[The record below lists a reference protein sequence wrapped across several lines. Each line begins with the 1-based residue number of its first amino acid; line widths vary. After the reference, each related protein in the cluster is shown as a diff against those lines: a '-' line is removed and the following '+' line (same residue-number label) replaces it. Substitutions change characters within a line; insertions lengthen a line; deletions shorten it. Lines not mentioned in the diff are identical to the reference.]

1 MSDMA
6 AREIEQVLVA
16 NVIVGKRRRHVSD
29 DAVVA
34 LAGSMREIGLQNP
47 ILVRYVEEAVLPDGE
62 VLANAPVLIAGE
74 TRLRAAKSLGWEKID
89 AIEAKVDDIEAAM
102 IEIAENLHRADLTA
116 LERAEQVAEWVRL
129 AEERGQSKLSQ
140 PETVSRGG
148 RGKEG
153 GVRAA
158 ARELNVGKD
167 EAHRA
172 VKIAALAPEAKEAA
186 IAAGLDK
193 NQSAL
198 LDAAKAE
205 TPDAQVR
212 VIEQKARQAEQM
224 KAERRAK
231 DKAARH
237 QDVKDAKSDALE
249 TAARIIAD
257 DVRPENIPAL
267 ASALALRGDRE
278 LAARIQALT
287 GAVFDNS
294 RLGEAA

>member
-1 MSDMA
+1 MAQGREVTDMA

-29 DAVVA
+29 DAVVD
-34 LAGSMREIGLQNP
+34 LAGSMRAIGLQNP
-47 ILVRYVEEAVLPDGE
+47 ILVRYVDEAVLPDGE

-129 AEERGQSKLSQ
+129 AGEKLAQ
-140 PETVSRGG
+140 VAPVSNKGG
-148 RGKEG
+148 RGHEG
-153 GVRAA
+153 GTRAA
-158 ARELNVGKD
+158 AREIGVTRD
-167 EAHRA
+167 EARRA
-172 VKIAALAPEAKEAA
+172 EKIDSLAPEAKEAA

-205 TPDAQVR
+205 TPDAQVAR
-212 VIEQKARQAEQM
+212 IVEIQKRKEAR
-224 KAERRAK
+224 K
-231 DKAARH
+231 DLDAAT
-237 QDVKDAKSDALE
+237 DAVVKKDAAADLAAWMRERMDREEMPMVITWLE
-249 TAARIIAD
+249 AVSTK
-257 DVRPENIPAL
+257 DVIR
-267 ASALALRGDRE
+267 ALRRE
-278 LAARIQALT
+278 FMEGAA
-287 GAVFDNS
+287 
-294 RLGEAA
+294 

>member
-1 MSDMA
+1 MA

-205 TPDAQVR
+205 TADAQVAR
-212 VIEQKARQAEQM
+212 IVEIQKRKEAR
-224 KAERRAK
+224 K
-231 DKAARH
+231 DLDAAT
-237 QDVKDAKSDALE
+237 DAVVKKDAAADLAAWMRERMDREEMPMVITWLE
-249 TAARIIAD
+249 AVSTK
-257 DVRPENIPAL
+257 DVIR
-267 ASALALRGDRE
+267 ALRRE
-278 LAARIQALT
+278 FMEGAA
-287 GAVFDNS
+287 
-294 RLGEAA
+294 

>member
-1 MSDMA
+1 MTQMA
-6 AREIEQVLVA
+6 PREIEQVLVA

-29 DAVVA
+29 DAVAA

-47 ILVRYVEEAVLPDGE
+47 ILVRYVDEAVLPDGE

-74 TRLRAAKSLGWEKID
+74 TRLRAARSLGWEKID

-129 AEERGQSKLSQ
+129 AEERANQVLPQVVAKPQ
-140 PETVSRGG
+140 GG
-148 RGKEG
+148 RPQG

-158 ARELNVGKD
+158 AREIGVNRE
-167 EAHRA
+167 EARRSE
-172 VKIAALAPEAKEAA
+172 KIDSLAPEAKEAA

-205 TPDAQVR
+205 APDAQVAR
-212 VIEQKARQAEQM
+212 IVEIQKRKEAR
-224 KAERRAK
+224 K
-231 DKAARH
+231 DLDAAT
-237 QDVKDAKSDALE
+237 DAVVKKDAAADLAAWMRERMDREDMPMVITWLE
-249 TAARIIAD
+249 AVSTK
-257 DVRPENIPAL
+257 DVIR
-267 ASALALRGDRE
+267 ALRRE
-278 LAARIQALT
+278 FMEGAA
-287 GAVFDNS
+287 
-294 RLGEAA
+294 

>member
-1 MSDMA
+1 MP

-16 NVIVGKRRRHVSD
+16 NVIVGTRRRHVSD
-29 DAVVA
+29 EAVVA

-116 LERAEQVAEWVRL
+116 LERAEQVAAWVRL
-129 AEERGQSKLSQ
+129 AEERDHKPRQVD
-140 PETVSRGG
+140 EVSVGG
-148 RGKEG
+148 RGNKG
-153 GVRAA
+153 GRANA
-158 ARELNVGKD
+158 AREIGVS
-167 EAHRA
+167 EPQARRA
-172 VKIAALAPEAKEAA
+172 EKIDSLAPEAKEAA

-205 TPDAQVR
+205 TPDAQVAR
-212 VIEQKARQAEQM
+212 IVEIQKRKEAR
-224 KAERRAK
+224 K
-231 DKAARH
+231 DLDAAT
-237 QDVKDAKSDALE
+237 DAVVKKDAAADLAAWMRERMDRDEMPMVITWLE
-249 TAARIIAD
+249 AVSTK
-257 DVRPENIPAL
+257 DVIR
-267 ASALALRGDRE
+267 ALRRE
-278 LAARIQALT
+278 FMEGAA
-287 GAVFDNS
+287 
-294 RLGEAA
+294 

>member
-1 MSDMA
+1 MTDMT

-47 ILVRYVEEAVLPDGE
+47 ILVRYVDEAVLPDGE

-129 AEERGQSKLSQ
+129 AEERGLSRQ
-140 PETVSRGG
+140 LDEKMPRGRPESGRARASREIGVSEPQAR
-148 RGKEG
+148 
-153 GVRAA
+153 RA
-158 ARELNVGKD
+158 E
-167 EAHRA
+167 
-172 VKIAALAPEAKEAA
+172 KIDSLAPEAKEAA

-205 TPDAQVR
+205 TADAQVAR
-212 VIEQKARQAEQM
+212 IVEIQKRKEAR
-224 KAERRAK
+224 K
-231 DKAARH
+231 DLDAAT
-237 QDVKDAKSDALE
+237 DAVVKKDAAADLAAWMRERMDRDEMPMVITWLE
-249 TAARIIAD
+249 AVSTK
-257 DVRPENIPAL
+257 DVIR
-267 ASALALRGDRE
+267 ALRRE
-278 LAARIQALT
+278 FMDGAA
-287 GAVFDNS
+287 
-294 RLGEAA
+294 

>member
-1 MSDMA
+1 MTDMA
-6 AREIEQVLVA
+6 VREIEQVLVA

-47 ILVRYVEEAVLPDGE
+47 ILVRYVDEAVLPDGE

-129 AEERGQSKLSQ
+129 AEARGISRQLDEKMPRGR
-140 PETVSRGG
+140 PESGRARASREIGVSEPQAR
-148 RGKEG
+148 
-153 GVRAA
+153 RA
-158 ARELNVGKD
+158 E
-167 EAHRA
+167 
-172 VKIAALAPEAKEAA
+172 KIDSLAPEAKEAA

-205 TPDAQVR
+205 TPDAQVAR
-212 VIEQKARQAEQM
+212 IVEIQKRKEAR
-224 KAERRAK
+224 K
-231 DKAARH
+231 DLDAAT
-237 QDVKDAKSDALE
+237 DAVVKKDAAADLAAWMRERMDRDEMPMVITWLE
-249 TAARIIAD
+249 AVSTK
-257 DVRPENIPAL
+257 DVIR
-267 ASALALRGDRE
+267 ALRRE
-278 LAARIQALT
+278 FMEGAA
-287 GAVFDNS
+287 
-294 RLGEAA
+294 

>member
-1 MSDMA
+1 MAQDREVTDMA

-16 NVIVGKRRRHVSD
+16 NVIVGARRRHVSD
-29 DAVVA
+29 GAVVA

-129 AEERGQSKLSQ
+129 AEERAAGISAQVGQKI
-140 PETVSRGG
+140 G
-148 RGKEG
+148 RGRPES
-153 GVRAA
+153 GVSLASRKIGVTRQEAQRA
-158 ARELNVGKD
+158 E
-167 EAHRA
+167 
-172 VKIAALAPEAKEAA
+172 KIDSLAPEAKEAA

-205 TPDAQVR
+205 TPDAQVAR
-212 VIEQKARQAEQM
+212 IVEIQKRKEAR
-224 KAERRAK
+224 K
-231 DKAARH
+231 DLDAAT
-237 QDVKDAKSDALE
+237 DAVVKKDAAADLAAWMRERMDREEMPMVITWLE
-249 TAARIIAD
+249 AVSTK
-257 DVRPENIPAL
+257 DVIR
-267 ASALALRGDRE
+267 ALRRE
-278 LAARIQALT
+278 FMEGAA
-287 GAVFDNS
+287 
-294 RLGEAA
+294 

>member
-1 MSDMA
+1 MTARSVEPVGVDGIVVGNRLRSLNDA
-6 AREIEQVLVA
+6 AVETLRASIAQ
-16 NVIVGKRRRHVSD
+16 
-29 DAVVA
+29 
-34 LAGSMREIGLQNP
+34 IGLRSP
-47 ILVRYVEEAVLPDGE
+47 ITIRVDRTFDDHGNAVDETPI
-62 VLANAPVLIAGE
+62 LIAGAH
-74 TRLRAAKSLGWEKID
+74 RLEAAKRLGWDFID
-89 AIEAKVDDIEAAM
+89 AYVFEGDERDARM
-102 IEIAENLHRADLTA
+102 WEIAENLHRADLTA

-129 AEERGQSKLSQ
+129 AEERGLSRQ
-140 PETVSRGG
+140 LDEKMPRGRPESGRARASREIGVSEPQAR
-148 RGKEG
+148 
-153 GVRAA
+153 RA
-158 ARELNVGKD
+158 E
-167 EAHRA
+167 
-172 VKIAALAPEAKEAA
+172 KIDSLAPEAKEAA

-205 TPDAQVR
+205 TADAQVR

>member
-1 MSDMA
+1 MA

-205 TPDAQVR
+205 TADAQVAR
-212 VIEQKARQAEQM
+212 IVEIQKRKEAR
-224 KAERRAK
+224 K
-231 DKAARH
+231 DLDAAT
-237 QDVKDAKSDALE
+237 DAVVKKDAAVDLAAWMRERMDRDEMPMVITWLE
-249 TAARIIAD
+249 AVSTKDLIR
-257 DVRPENIPAL
+257 
-267 ASALALRGDRE
+267 ALRRE
-278 LAARIQALT
+278 FMEGAA
-287 GAVFDNS
+287 
-294 RLGEAA
+294 

>member
-1 MSDMA
+1 MTDMT

-47 ILVRYVEEAVLPDGE
+47 ILVRYVDEAVLPDGE

-129 AEERGQSKLSQ
+129 AEERGR
-140 PETVSRGG
+140 EVSPQLVAKPHGG
-148 RGKEG
+148 RPQG

-158 ARELNVGKD
+158 AREIGVNRE
-167 EAHRA
+167 EARRA
-172 VKIAALAPEAKEAA
+172 EKIDSLAPEAKEAA

-205 TPDAQVR
+205 TPDAQVAR
-212 VIEQKARQAEQM
+212 IVEIQKRKEAR
-224 KAERRAK
+224 K
-231 DKAARH
+231 DLDAAT
-237 QDVKDAKSDALE
+237 DAVVKKDAAADLAAWMRERMDRDEMPMVITWLE
-249 TAARIIAD
+249 AVSTK
-257 DVRPENIPAL
+257 DVIR
-267 ASALALRGDRE
+267 ALRRE
-278 LAARIQALT
+278 FMDGAA
-287 GAVFDNS
+287 
-294 RLGEAA
+294 

>member
-1 MSDMA
+1 MA

-205 TPDAQVR
+205 TPDAQVAR
-212 VIEQKARQAEQM
+212 IVEIQKRKET
-224 KAERRAK
+224 RK
-231 DKAARH
+231 DLDAAT
-237 QDVKDAKSDALE
+237 DAVVKKDAAADLAAWMRERMDRDEMPMVITWLE
-249 TAARIIAD
+249 AVSTK
-257 DVRPENIPAL
+257 DVIR
-267 ASALALRGDRE
+267 ALRRE
-278 LAARIQALT
+278 FMEGAA
-287 GAVFDNS
+287 
-294 RLGEAA
+294 

>member
-1 MSDMA
+1 MA
-6 AREIEQVLVA
+6 APRHIEQVVA
-16 NVIVGKRRRHVSD
+16 DGVIVSQRLRSLNEE
-29 DAVVA
+29 AVQA
-34 LAGSMREIGLQNP
+34 LMTSIADIGLQTP
-47 ILVRYVEEAVLPDGE
+47 ITIRIVPEMNVGGKIETD
-62 VLANAPVLIAGE
+62 APVLVAGAH
-74 TRLRAAKSLGWEKID
+74 RLEAVKRLGWDFVD
-89 AIEAKVDDIEAAM
+89 AYVFDGDERNARM
-102 IEIAENLHRADLTA
+102 WEIAENLHRADLTA

-129 AEERGQSKLSQ
+129 AEERGREVSSQ
-140 PETVSRGG
+140 VATKPTGG
-148 RGKEG
+148 RPQV

-186 IAAGLDK
+186 VAAGLDK

-205 TPDAQVR
+205 TADAQVR

>member
-1 MSDMA
+1 MTDMT

-205 TPDAQVR
+205 TADAQVAR
-212 VIEQKARQAEQM
+212 IVEIQKRKEAR
-224 KAERRAK
+224 K
-231 DKAARH
+231 DLDAAT
-237 QDVKDAKSDALE
+237 DAVVKKDAAADLAAWMRERMDRDEMPMVITWLE
-249 TAARIIAD
+249 AVSTK
-257 DVRPENIPAL
+257 DVIR
-267 ASALALRGDRE
+267 ALRRE
-278 LAARIQALT
+278 FMDGAA
-287 GAVFDNS
+287 
-294 RLGEAA
+294 